1 MFNHFFLTFNA
12 FAIIFS
18 CDANKN
24 STAVDP
30 PYLRGGHFVT
40 LPGSPITPG
49 SPTDGHQGLSL
60 ITPRSLA
67 APPIHRNLQNDAT
80 NIFEKELTTDQT
92 SQLGSETGSLADNPP
107 ESEAQ
112 DGRFPAEGIA
122 MNAGSSGGASSPENL
137 ESDHYVLLTEKFGWE
152 QAFEKCHALG
162 FLVANIRGDKE
173 ITEVHDL
180 LARVDSSKQNAWV
193 NSWNGDSFRCGSC
206 LGVYVTGT
214 IFPVPQCTPSFVVCQ
229 KKQENTPPQCKGP
242 GPQPVLPVT
251 PVVPAPPKVP
261 ATHVVP
267 ALPAVPVVSGQPA
280 FAYVTTE
287 HTHIPN
293 ITPPPPLL

>member
-1 MFNHFFLTFNA
+1 MFNQFFLTFNV

-24 STAVDP
+24 STTVDP
-30 PYLRGGHFVT
+30 PYLRGGNFVR
-40 LPGSPITPG
+40 LPGPPTPLG
-49 SPTDGHQGLSL
+49 PPAGGHQGLSL
-60 ITPRSLA
+60 ITPRSLT

-80 NIFEKELTTDQT
+80 NIIETELTSDQT

-112 DGRFPAEGIA
+112 DGRFPAEGLPV
-122 MNAGSSGGASSPENL
+122 NAGSSGGASSPETL
-137 ESDHYVLLTEKFGWE
+137 ESEHYVILTEKFGWE

-162 FLVANIRGDKE
+162 FLVANIRGVQE

-206 LGVYVTGT
+206 LGEYVDSKGTVTGT
-214 IFPVPQCTPSFVVCQ
+214 IVPVPQCTPSFVVCQ
-229 KKQENTPPQCKGP
+229 KKQENTPPQCKEP

-261 ATHVVP
+261 VIHVVP
-267 ALPAVPVVSGQPA
+267 APPAVPVVSGQPA

-287 HTHIPN
+287 CTHPI
-293 ITPPPPLL
+293 